1 MLRVIAIA
9 RSQRAPHAAA
19 MVLELG
25 AEGCQYNY
33 VVTAHRPTGVQHA
46 AVGRFT
52 APADLTL
59 LLALVPRQWVIGGG
73 QCATPPE
80 PCLCGACVP
89 RSRWGGRRGRDAGQA
104 SCEG

>member
-52 APADLTL
+52 APADLNL
-59 LLALVPRQWVIGGG
+59 LLA
-73 QCATPPE
+73 
-80 PCLCGACVP
+80 
-89 RSRWGGRRGRDAGQA
+89 
-104 SCEG
+104 